1 MALVNRVTQLFKADA
16 HAVLDQLEE
25 PEQLLRQAVRDMEE
39 EFVQAERRIKRLAE
53 ETDAQEKRRT
63 ELRTRLGEIDEELDL
78 VFAKGEQD
86 LARGLV
92 RRKLEAE
99 RLEKRLKAKLEAR
112 QERLTSAQTELEERR
127 LALDSMRQK
136 AAVFAAPA
144 GEQTPQDDAAFML
157 RELAVSE
164 QEVDV
169 AFLREQEK
177 RGSA

>member
-1 MALVNRVTQLFKADA
+1 MALANRITQLFKADA

-53 ETDAQEKRRT
+53 ETDALAKRRT
-63 ELRTRLGEIDEELDL
+63 ELLTRLAEIDEELDL
-78 VFAKGEQD
+78 VFAKDEPD

-99 RLEKRLKAKLEAR
+99 RLEKRLKTKLEAH
-112 QERLTSAQTELEERR
+112 QERLTGAESELDERR

-136 AAVFAAPA
+136 AAVFATPV
-144 GEQTPQDDAAFML
+144 GEQMPQDDVAFMM
-157 RELAVSE
+157 RELAVSD

>member
-1 MALVNRVTQLFKADA
+1 MALVHRLTQLFKADA
-16 HAVLDQLEE
+16 NAVLDQLEE

-39 EFVQAERRIKRLAE
+39 EFVQAERRIRRLAE
-53 ETDAQEKRRT
+53 ESEAQEKRRT
-63 ELRTRLGEIDEELDL
+63 ELLARLREIDEELDL

-112 QERLTSAQTELEERR
+112 QESLASAQTELEERR

-136 AAVFAAPA
+136 ACGVCCTGWRAN
-144 GEQTPQDDAAFML
+144 TPTTTP
-157 RELAVSE
+157 RS
-164 QEVDV
+164 
-169 AFLREQEK
+169 
-177 RGSA
+177 